1 MNAPSTRLP
10 DSWVESLL
18 ARMLATYGQKF
29 RSQWADVPPETL
41 RETWAVALGR
51 FDGERIKWAL
61 EQMITTC
68 PWPPTLPEFVALCRQ
83 APREEPAKLPAPS
96 PSEQQRAERVEQ
108 LAGGAFAA
116 RSPGKA
122 WAKIHRADFLAGR
135 RLMPIQIELASSAL
149 GERWHTDSG
158 RRECAEILD
167 EATA

>member
-61 EQMITTC
+61 EQMIATC

-116 RSPGKA
+116 RAPGKA

-135 RLMPIQIELASSAL
+135 SLMPIQIELASSAL
-149 GERWHTDSG
+149 GERWHTDNG

-167 EATA
+167 EAAA

>member
-149 GERWHTDSG
+149 GERWHTDNG
-158 RRECAEILD
+158 RRECVEILD

>member
-1 MNAPSTRLP
+1 MRLP

-61 EQMITTC
+61 EQMIATC

-116 RSPGKA
+116 RAPGKA

-135 RLMPIQIELASSAL
+135 SLMPIQIELASSAL
-149 GERWHTDSG
+149 GERWHTDNG

-167 EATA
+167 EAAA

>member
-108 LAGGAFAA
+108 LAGGVFAA
-116 RSPGKA
+116 RAPGKA

-135 RLMPIQIELASSAL
+135 SLMPIQIELASSAL
-149 GERWHTDSG
+149 GERWHTDNG